1 MHRQPVLHQDS
12 REAAASLP
20 FPLFYCYKKLSE
32 PMKSKSLISVLTL
45 SALVALSGCAMEDGS
60 RYRSDVYSAN
70 SVNRVQAVE
79 TIEIVYMA
87 PAQVAVNVSR
97 DRDQAKTVGMIL
109 GAIAGAAIGNHG
121 HHSTSS
127 RVMGGLAGGALGN
140 LAGGAV
146 GDSTAQEF
154 VDGVQL
160 TYRGKDGRL
169 YQSAQV
175 GNLCEYRLGSAILVA
190 PSQGESRIQPNN
202 PGGCGKA
209 K

>member
-1 MHRQPVLHQDS
+1 MFKKTLLCTGVL
-12 REAAASLP
+12 A
-20 FPLFYCYKKLSE
+20 
-32 PMKSKSLISVLTL
+32 LTL
-45 SALVALSGCAMEDGS
+45 TMAGCAMEDGT
-60 RYRSDVYSAN
+60 RYRSDVYSAG

-79 TIEIVYMA
+79 TVEIVYIS
-87 PAQVAVNVSR
+87 PAQVEVPVSGDR
-97 DRDQAKTVGMIL
+97 DRAQMTGMIL

-140 LAGGAV
+140 LAGQAI
-146 GDSTAQEF
+146 GDRSSNEF

-175 GNLCEYRLGSAILVA
+175 GNLCEYRLGTAMLVA
-190 PSQGESRIQPNN
+190 PRQGDARIQPNN
-202 PGGCGKA
+202 PGGCGTGK

>member
-1 MHRQPVLHQDS
+1 MTNKFSICVIAL
-12 REAAASLP
+12 AAAS
-20 FPLFYCYKKLSE
+20 
-32 PMKSKSLISVLTL
+32 VL
-45 SALVALSGCAMEDGS
+45 AGCAVEDGT
-60 RYRSDVYSAN
+60 RYRSDVYSAG

-87 PAQVAVNVSR
+87 PAQVAVPVSGDK
-97 DRDQAKTVGMIL
+97 DRAQMTGMIL
-109 GAIAGAAIGNHG
+109 GAIAGAALGNHG

-140 LAGGAV
+140 LAGSAV
-146 GDSTAQEF
+146 GDRTSSEF

-175 GNLCEYRLGSAILVA
+175 GNLCEYKLGSAIMVS

-202 PGGCGKA
+202 PGGCA
-209 K
+209 KK

>member
-1 MHRQPVLHQDS
+1 M
-12 REAAASLP
+12 
-20 FPLFYCYKKLSE
+20 KK
-32 PMKSKSLISVLTL
+32 KSLISVLTL
-45 SALVALSGCAMEDGS
+45 ATVVALSGCAMEDGS

-87 PAQVAVNVSR
+87 PAQVAVPVSR
-97 DRDQAKTVGMIL
+97 DRDRAQMTGMIL
-109 GAIAGAAIGNHG
+109 GAIAGAALGNHG

-140 LAGGAV
+140 LAGSAV
-146 GDSTAQEF
+146 GDRTADEF

-175 GNLCEYRLGSAILVA
+175 GNLCEYRLGSAIMVS
-190 PSQGESRIQPNN
+190 PSAGESRIQPNN
-202 PGGCGKA
+202 PGGCGTK